1 MIQKVGL
8 LVCLEGNQ
16 TGGSLVAQVESN
28 DGWFWSATKGNQTR
42 PSMFCWRKK
51 IYIKEETKT
60 ILLNQSMKDILANLT
75 KPCITTYRIPDH

>member
-8 LVCLEGNQ
+8 LVFLEGNQ
-16 TGGSLVAQVESN
+16 TRGSLVVQVESN
-28 DGWFWSATKGNQTR
+28 EGWFWFSTKGSQTI
-42 PSMFCWRKK
+42 PSMFIWRKS

-75 KPCITTYRIPDH
+75 KPCITAYRLPHH